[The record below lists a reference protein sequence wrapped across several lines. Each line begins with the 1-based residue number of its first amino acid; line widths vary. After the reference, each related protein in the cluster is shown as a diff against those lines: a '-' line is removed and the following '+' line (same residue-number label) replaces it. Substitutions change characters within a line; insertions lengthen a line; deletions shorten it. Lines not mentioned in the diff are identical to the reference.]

1 MQHFKPVSYFGG
13 PEAFELQK
21 IRDKAKNNYCEKNN
35 IKLLRIS
42 YLEDNIELK
51 IETILDEFE

>member
-1 MQHFKPVSYFGG
+1 LNWK
-13 PEAFELQK
+13 K
-21 IRDKAKNNYCEKNN
+21 IRDEVKNNYCEKHN

-51 IETILDEFE
+51 IETILDEA